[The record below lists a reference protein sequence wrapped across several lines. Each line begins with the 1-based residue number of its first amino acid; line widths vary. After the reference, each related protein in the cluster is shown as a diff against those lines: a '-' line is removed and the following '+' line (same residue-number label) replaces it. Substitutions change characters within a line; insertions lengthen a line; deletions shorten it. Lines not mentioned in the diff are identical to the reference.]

1 MGKPLAKRTI
11 KAMAYIK
18 EHPDAPV
25 VAIAAKFNM
34 ALSRVYQLRK
44 RVQEQ
49 EVTAKVNEDLN
60 KLKWSVSA
68 TDDGQI
74 VAKQEE
80 APAAPKRLYVPH
92 AAAMI
97 AEKLGISLEE
107 YVKRMREQ
115 DPTAFEETNDQTPD
129 EDEDDDAPSVSDGV
143 DVDAVLDSRAK
154 DYGKFIEGAEIMQML
169 KRMVHNYVDV
179 RGTQLAFDQREAI
192 DMIIHKLGRII
203 NGNPDKVDHWTDIAG
218 YAKLV
223 ADRLEGNVR

>member
-11 KAMAYIK
+11 KALAYIK

-44 RVQEQ
+44 RVRE
-49 EVTAKVNEDLN
+49 EALTGKVNEDLN

-68 TDDGQI
+68 TDDDQI

-80 APAAPKRLYVPH
+80 APAQPKRLYVPH

-97 AEKLGISLEE
+97 AEKLGIPLEE
-107 YVKRMREQ
+107 YVKRIREQ
-115 DPTAFEETNDQTPD
+115 NPTAFEETNDQTPD
-129 EDEDDDAPSVSDGV
+129 EDDEDDDTPSVD
-143 DVDAVLDSRAK
+143 DILNERAK

>member
-44 RVQEQ
+44 RVRE
-49 EVTAKVNEDLN
+49 EALTGKVNEDLN

-68 TDDGQI
+68 TDDDQI

-97 AEKLGISLEE
+97 AEKLGIPLEE

-115 DPTAFEETNDQTPD
+115 DPTAFEETNDLMP
-129 EDEDDDAPSVSDGV
+129 DEDDDTPSVDDILDERGDRYGTFESNAKTCQLLKNVLHAQDGWYR
-143 DVDAVLDSRAK
+143 LS
-154 DYGKFIEGAEIMQML
+154 
-169 KRMVHNYVDV
+169 YV
-179 RGTQLAFDQREAI
+179 QREAVE
-192 DMIIHKLGRII
+192 MIMHKISRLV
-203 NGNPDKVDHWTDIAG
+203 NGDGTYLDTVVDISGYNQLMLDHMRGKNEDK
-218 YAKLV
+218 KM
-223 ADRLEGNVR
+223 E